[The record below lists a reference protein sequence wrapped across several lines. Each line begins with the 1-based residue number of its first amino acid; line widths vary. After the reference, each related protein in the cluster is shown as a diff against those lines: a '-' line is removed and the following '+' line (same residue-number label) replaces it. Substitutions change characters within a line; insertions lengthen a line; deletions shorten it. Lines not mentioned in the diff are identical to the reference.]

1 MPETR
6 LGDYLPGIQVK
17 YSEILILFHSF
28 CGCLLSFISTTFD
41 RAIRK
46 KKMTSEKKVHM
57 VAVTYKYGFN
67 LGNEKKSVFCK
78 VLLLKA

>member
-1 MPETR
+1 
-6 LGDYLPGIQVK
+6 
-17 YSEILILFHSF
+17 
-28 CGCLLSFISTTFD
+28 
-41 RAIRK
+41 
-46 KKMTSEKKVHM
+46 MTSEKKVHM